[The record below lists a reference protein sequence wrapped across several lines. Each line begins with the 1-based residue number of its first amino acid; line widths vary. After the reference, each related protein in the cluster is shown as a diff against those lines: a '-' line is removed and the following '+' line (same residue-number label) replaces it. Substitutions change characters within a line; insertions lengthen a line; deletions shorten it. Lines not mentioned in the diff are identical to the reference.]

1 MSSDQD
7 SSRDKELDKRLE
19 RKSSNIEALAKL
31 LTDDIVRLIKSSSQ
45 TELAGGALGL
55 TPDESFQC
63 SGTFICGGHTCSSF
77 KQK

>member
-31 LTDDIVRLIKSSSQ
+31 LTDDVLNLIRSKAYSSEVQSLKGDPTTEGCGNYHACGDFTCKIFKSVM
-45 TELAGGALGL
+45 
-55 TPDESFQC
+55 D
-63 SGTFICGGHTCSSF
+63 
-77 KQK
+77 